1 MASDLT
7 AQTDTPSKRIPSVAI
22 LVAISTLSP
31 LAMNIYLPSMTGM
44 MVAFSA
50 SAGAIQLT
58 MASYF
63 IAMAVGQIILGP
75 ISDQYGRRPVIMW
88 GMVFFVLGSALCLL
102 APSVEALIAARIVQA
117 VGGGAGLVLARAI
130 VRDVYGRDRAASM
143 IGYVTM
149 GMAVAPTIGPAIGGF
164 LDAQYGWQGGFVLM
178 LLFGV
183 FVCGAAWLHLPETNH
198 EKTDISLKRIWAGYK
213 ELGRERMF
221 WAYCATAVF
230 MAWLYFAYLGGA
242 PFVAVSSFGMEASE
256 IGLYLMVVS
265 LGYILGNYITGR
277 VAARAG
283 IVRMI
288 AGGAAIGFFGASLLL
303 TGTLTGT
310 LTGPL
315 FFLPMFFIGLGNG
328 ISLPSAISGS
338 VSVRPALAGT
348 AAGLVSFFQV
358 GIGAA
363 VSSLVAYMISV
374 EIAGG
379 GEASMILVMFAG
391 AIGGMIC
398 VAAVILGDKKQREFA
413 DH

>member
-1 MASDLT
+1 MATDLT
-7 AQTDTPSKRIPSVAI
+7 VQTDETLKRRPSVAI

-44 MVAFSA
+44 MDVFSA
-50 SAGAIQLT
+50 SAGEIQLT

-63 IAMAVGQIILGP
+63 IALAVGQVILGP
-75 ISDQYGRRPVIMW
+75 ISDQYGRRPVILL
-88 GMVFFVLGSALCLL
+88 GMGLFVIGSALCLL
-102 APSVEALIAARIVQA
+102 APTVEALIAARVVQA

-149 GMAVAPTIGPAIGGF
+149 GMAVAPTVGPAIGGL
-164 LDAQYGWQGGFVLM
+164 LDERFGWQGGFAVM

-183 FVCGAAWLHLPETNH
+183 FVSIAAWMYLPETNH
-198 EKTDISLKRIWAGYK
+198 TKVDVSLKRLWGGYK
-213 ELGRERMF
+213 ELGHQKMF
-221 WAYCATAVF
+221 WAYSATAVF

-242 PFVAVSSFGMEASE
+242 PFVAVSSFGMKPYE
-256 IGLYLMVVS
+256 IGLYLMIVS
-265 LGYILGNYITGR
+265 LGYILGNFITGR
-277 VAARAG
+277 VAARVG

-288 AGGAAIGFFGASLLL
+288 AIGAAIGFAGATLLL
-303 TGTLTGT
+303 IGTLTDT

-328 ISLPSAISGS
+328 ISLPSAISGA

-348 AAGLVSFFQV
+348 ASGIVTFFQV
-358 GIGAA
+358 GTGAV
-363 VSSLVAYMISV
+363 VSSLVAYMIA
-374 EIAGG
+374 ENIAGG
-379 GEASMILVMFAG
+379 GEDSMIAVMFVG

-398 VAAVILGDKKQREFA
+398 VAAVFLGDRKQSEYA